1 MKKCKIRTAAER
13 EHDAPE
19 MPAHA
24 FRLVNT
30 SVFSTSAFSMMLKKA
45 CDFVSCGIICQTC
58 VCAKTLQKTREKLLL
73 MSTLKNVQKNKHE
86 PTNTP

>member
-30 SVFSTSAFSMMLKKA
+30 SVFSKSAFSMMLRKA
-45 CDFVSCGIICQTC
+45 CDFVNCGIIF
-58 VCAKTLQKTREKLLL
+58 
-73 MSTLKNVQKNKHE
+73 
-86 PTNTP
+86 